1 MGPNL
6 SRMFSQWYV
15 MSANTPTSATANE
28 TVEIPQPSRG
38 KLVKPATRRR
48 WWLWLIV
55 LAAVV
60 IAVLLVVRWQTQRS
74 AAAKS
79 RETGPPTVPVAVASA
94 RKGEIPVYLNAL
106 GSAAPFNTVTV
117 RTRVDGQLLKVNF
130 QEGQFVRQGDSLAE
144 IDPKPFEVQL
154 DQARGQLARD
164 EAQLANAKLDL
175 VRYQTL
181 SAQGV
186 IPRQQLDT
194 QAASVRQFDGV
205 IQADNAQI
213 NNAKLQITYC
223 HITAPLAGRVG
234 LRLADVG
241 NMIHANDT
249 NGLVVIAQVQPIAVL
264 FTIPEDS
271 LAQVLAK
278 IRSGEH
284 LAVEAYD
291 RGGQTKIADGRVD
304 TIDNEIDP
312 TTGTSRLKAIFDNKS
327 KALFPN
333 QFVNVRLLV
342 EIKTDRILIPAVA
355 IQRGPQ
361 GTFVY
366 VVKEDKTVEVRP
378 ITVGM
383 IEAAQASIDS
393 GLSEGER
400 VVVDGVD
407 KLRAGTKVRVG
418 SEQGSAE

>member
-1 MGPNL
+1 
-6 SRMFSQWYV
+6 
-15 MSANTPTSATANE
+15 MSVNTPTGATANE
-28 TVEIPQPSRG
+28 QLEIAQPSRTN
-38 KLVKPATRRR
+38 LVKPTTRRR
-48 WWLWLIV
+48 WWLWV
-55 LAAVV
+55 LVLGAAL
-60 IAVLLVVRWQTQRS
+60 IAVLLIVRWQTQRS

-79 RETGPPTVPVAVASA
+79 RETGPPTVPVVVASA

-106 GSAAPFNTVTV
+106 GSATPFNTVTV
-117 RTRVDGQLLKVNF
+117 RSRIDGQLLRVNF

-175 VRYQTL
+175 TRYQTL

-205 IQADNAQI
+205 IQADQAQI

-271 LAQVLAK
+271 LAQVLTK

-342 EIKTDRILIPAVA
+342 EIKKDRILIPAVA

-361 GTFVY
+361 GTYVY
-366 VVKEDKTVEVRP
+366 VVKEDQTADVRP
-378 ITVGM
+378 VTVGT
-383 IEAAQASIDS
+383 IEAAQASVES

-407 KLRAGTKVRVG
+407 KLRAGSKVKVN
-418 SEQGSAE
+418 SEQGPAE

>member
-1 MGPNL
+1 
-6 SRMFSQWYV
+6 
-15 MSANTPTSATANE
+15 MSVNTPDIVTADKE
-28 TVEIPQPSRG
+28 VEIAQPSRSTS
-38 KLVKPATRRR
+38 VRATSRTR
-48 WWLWLIV
+48 WWVWLLLIV
-55 LAAVV
+55 AAAIIGLV
-60 IAVLLVVRWQTQRS
+60 IVRWQTQR
-74 AAAKS
+74 AAAVKS
-79 RETGPPTVPVAVASA
+79 RETGPPTVPVAVATT
-94 RKGEIPVYLNAL
+94 RKGDIPLYLNAL
-106 GSAAPFNTVTV
+106 GSATPFNTVTV
-117 RTRVDGQLLKVNF
+117 RSRIDGQLLKVMF
-130 QEGQFVRQGDSLAE
+130 QEGQFVRQGDPLAE

-154 DQARGQLARD
+154 DQTRGQLARD
-164 EAQLANAKLDL
+164 QAQLSNAKLDL
-175 VRYQTL
+175 QRYQTL

-194 QAASVRQFDGV
+194 QAANVRQFDGV
-205 IQADNAQI
+205 IRADEAQI

-223 HITAPLAGRVG
+223 HITAPIGGRVG

-241 NMIHANDT
+241 NMIHASDA

-271 LAQVLAK
+271 LSLVLSKVRA
-278 IRSGEH
+278 GEH

-291 RGGQTKIADGRVD
+291 RGGQTKIADGRVE

-312 TTGTSRLKAIFDNKS
+312 TTGTSRLKATFDNKTN
-327 KALFPN
+327 ALFPN

-342 EIKTDRILIPAVA
+342 EIKKDKILIPTVA

-366 VVKEDKTVEVRP
+366 VVKDDQTADVRQ
-378 ITVGM
+378 ITVGT
-383 IEAAQASIDS
+383 IEGDQASIDS

-407 KLRAGTKVRVG
+407 KLRAGSKVKVNSG
-418 SEQGSAE
+418 SGSAE

>member
-1 MGPNL
+1 
-6 SRMFSQWYV
+6 
-15 MSANTPTSATANE
+15 MSVNTPTGATANE
-28 TVEIPQPSRG
+28 QVEIAQPSRTR
-38 KLVKPATRRR
+38 LVKPTTRRR
-48 WWLWLIV
+48 WWLWLLV
-55 LAAVV
+55 LGAAL
-60 IAVLLVVRWQTQRS
+60 IAVLLIVRWQTQRS

-79 RETGPPTVPVAVASA
+79 RETGPPTVPVVVASA

-106 GSAAPFNTVTV
+106 GSATPFNTVTV
-117 RTRVDGQLLKVNF
+117 RSRIDGQLLKVNF

-175 VRYQTL
+175 ARYQTL

-205 IQADNAQI
+205 IQADQAQI

-271 LAQVLAK
+271 LAQVLSK

-284 LAVEAYD
+284 LMVEAYD
-291 RGGQTKIADGRVD
+291 RGGQTKIADGRVE

-312 TTGTSRLKAIFDNKS
+312 ATGTSRLKAIFDNKS
-327 KALFPN
+327 NALFPN

-342 EIKTDRILIPAVA
+342 EIRKDRILIPAVA

-361 GTFVY
+361 GTYVY
-366 VVKEDKTVEVRP
+366 VIKEDQTADVRP
-378 ITVGM
+378 VTVGT
-383 IEAAQASIDS
+383 IEAAQASVES

-407 KLRAGTKVRVG
+407 KLRAGSKVKVN
-418 SEQGSAE
+418 SEQGPAE

>member
-1 MGPNL
+1 
-6 SRMFSQWYV
+6 
-15 MSANTPTSATANE
+15 MSVNTPTGATANE
-28 TVEIPQPSRG
+28 QVEIAQPSRTR
-38 KLVKPATRRR
+38 LVKPTTRRR
-48 WWLWLIV
+48 WWLWLLV
-55 LAAVV
+55 LGAAL
-60 IAVLLVVRWQTQRS
+60 IAVLLIVRWQNQRS

-79 RETGPPTVPVAVASA
+79 RETGPPTVPVIVASA

-106 GSAAPFNTVTV
+106 GSATPFNTVTV
-117 RTRVDGQLLKVNF
+117 RSRIDGQLLKVNF

-175 VRYQTL
+175 TRYQTL
-181 SAQGV
+181 AAQGV

-205 IQADNAQI
+205 IRADEAQI

-223 HITAPLAGRVG
+223 HITAPIAGRVG

-249 NGLVVIAQVQPIAVL
+249 NGLVVIAQIQPIAVL

-271 LAQVLAK
+271 LGQVLSK

-284 LAVEAYD
+284 LMVEAYD
-291 RGGQTKIADGRVD
+291 RGGQTKIADGRVE

-312 TTGTSRLKAIFDNKS
+312 ATGTSRLKAIFDNKS
-327 KALFPN
+327 NALFPN

-342 EIKTDRILIPAVA
+342 EIRKDRILIPAVA

-361 GTFVY
+361 GTYVY
-366 VVKEDKTVEVRP
+366 VVKEDQTADVRP
-378 ITVGM
+378 VTVGV
-383 IEAAQASIDS
+383 IEATQASVES

-407 KLRAGTKVRVG
+407 KLRAGSKVKVN

>member
-1 MGPNL
+1 
-6 SRMFSQWYV
+6 
-15 MSANTPTSATANE
+15 MSVNTPTGATANE
-28 TVEIPQPSRG
+28 QVEIAQPSRTR
-38 KLVKPATRRR
+38 LVKPTTRRR
-48 WWLWLIV
+48 WWLWLLV
-55 LAAVV
+55 LGAAL
-60 IAVLLVVRWQTQRS
+60 IAVLLIVRWQTQRS

-79 RETGPPTVPVAVASA
+79 RETGPPTVPVVVASA

-106 GSAAPFNTVTV
+106 GSATPFNTVTV
-117 RTRVDGQLLKVNF
+117 RSRIDGQLLRVNF

-175 VRYQTL
+175 TRYQTL
-181 SAQGV
+181 AAQGV

-205 IQADNAQI
+205 IRADEAQI

-223 HITAPLAGRVG
+223 HITAPIAGRVG

-249 NGLVVIAQVQPIAVL
+249 NGLVVIAQIQPIAVL

-271 LAQVLAK
+271 LGQVLSK

-284 LAVEAYD
+284 LMVEAYD
-291 RGGQTKIADGRVD
+291 RGGQTKIADGRVE

-312 TTGTSRLKAIFDNKS
+312 ATGTSRLKAIFDNKS
-327 KALFPN
+327 NALFPN

-342 EIKTDRILIPAVA
+342 EIRKDRILIPAVA

-361 GTFVY
+361 GTYVY
-366 VVKEDKTVEVRP
+366 VVKEDQTADVRP
-378 ITVGM
+378 VTVGT
-383 IEAAQASIDS
+383 IEASQASVDT

-407 KLRAGTKVRVG
+407 KLRAGSKVKVN
-418 SEQGSAE
+418 SEQGPAE

>member
-1 MGPNL
+1 
-6 SRMFSQWYV
+6 
-15 MSANTPTSATANE
+15 MSVNTPTGATANE
-28 TVEIPQPSRG
+28 QLEIAQPSRT
-38 KLVKPATRRR
+38 KLVKPTTRRR
-48 WWLWLIV
+48 WWLWLLV
-55 LAAVV
+55 LGAVL
-60 IAVLLVVRWQTQRS
+60 IAVLLIVRWQTQRS

-79 RETGPPTVPVAVASA
+79 RETGPPTVPVVVASA
-94 RKGEIPVYLNAL
+94 RKGQIPVYLNAL
-106 GSAAPFNTVTV
+106 GSATPFNTVTV
-117 RTRVDGQLLKVNF
+117 RSRIDGQLLKVNF

-175 VRYQTL
+175 TRYQTL
-181 SAQGV
+181 AAQGV

-205 IQADNAQI
+205 IRADEAQI

-223 HITAPLAGRVG
+223 HITAPIAGRVG

-249 NGLVVIAQVQPIAVL
+249 NGLVVIAQIQPIAVL

-271 LAQVLAK
+271 LAQVLSK

-284 LAVEAYD
+284 LMVEAYD
-291 RGGQTKIADGRVD
+291 RGGQTKIADGRVE

-312 TTGTSRLKAIFDNKS
+312 ATGTSRLKAIFDNKS
-327 KALFPN
+327 SALFPN

-342 EIKTDRILIPAVA
+342 EIRKDRILIPAVA

-361 GTFVY
+361 GTYVY
-366 VVKEDKTVEVRP
+366 VVKEDQTADVRP
-378 ITVGM
+378 VTVGT
-383 IEAAQASIDS
+383 IEAAQASVDS

-407 KLRAGTKVRVG
+407 KLRAGSKVKVN
-418 SEQGSAE
+418 SEQGPAE

>member
-1 MGPNL
+1 
-6 SRMFSQWYV
+6 
-15 MSANTPTSATANE
+15 MSVNTPTGATANE
-28 TVEIPQPSRG
+28 QIEIAQPSRTR
-38 KLVKPATRRR
+38 LVKPTTRRR
-48 WWLWLIV
+48 WWLWLLV
-55 LAAVV
+55 LGAAL
-60 IAVLLVVRWQTQRS
+60 IAVLLIVRWQTQRS

-79 RETGPPTVPVAVASA
+79 RETGPPTVPVVVASA

-106 GSAAPFNTVTV
+106 GSATPFNTVTV
-117 RTRVDGQLLKVNF
+117 RSRIDGQLLKVNF

-175 VRYQTL
+175 TRYQTL
-181 SAQGV
+181 AAQGV

-205 IQADNAQI
+205 IRADEAQI

-223 HITAPLAGRVG
+223 HITAPIAGRVG

-249 NGLVVIAQVQPIAVL
+249 NGLVVIAQIQPIAVL

-271 LAQVLAK
+271 LAQVLSK

-284 LAVEAYD
+284 LMVEAYD
-291 RGGQTKIADGRVD
+291 RGGQTKIADGRVE

-312 TTGTSRLKAIFDNKS
+312 ATGTSRLKAIFDNKTN
-327 KALFPN
+327 ALFPN

-342 EIKTDRILIPAVA
+342 EIRKDRILIPAVA

-361 GTFVY
+361 GTYVY
-366 VVKEDKTVEVRP
+366 VIKEDQTADVRP
-378 ITVGM
+378 VTVGV
-383 IEAAQASIDS
+383 IEATQASVES

-407 KLRAGTKVRVG
+407 KLRAGSKVKLS
-418 SEQGSAE
+418 SESGSAE

>member
-1 MGPNL
+1 
-6 SRMFSQWYV
+6 
-15 MSANTPTSATANE
+15 
-28 TVEIPQPSRG
+28 
-38 KLVKPATRRR
+38 
-48 WWLWLIV
+48 V
-55 LAAVV
+55 LGAAL
-60 IAVLLVVRWQTQRS
+60 IAVLLIVRWQTQRS

-79 RETGPPTVPVAVASA
+79 RETGPPTVPVVVASA

-106 GSAAPFNTVTV
+106 GSATPFNTVTV
-117 RTRVDGQLLKVNF
+117 RSRIDGQLLKVNF

-175 VRYQTL
+175 TRYQTL
-181 SAQGV
+181 AAQGV

-205 IQADNAQI
+205 IRADEAQI

-223 HITAPLAGRVG
+223 HITAPIAGRVG

-249 NGLVVIAQVQPIAVL
+249 NGLVVIAQIQPIAVL

-271 LAQVLAK
+271 LAQVLSK

-284 LAVEAYD
+284 LMVEAYD
-291 RGGQTKIADGRVD
+291 RGGQTKIADGRVE

-312 TTGTSRLKAIFDNKS
+312 ATGTSRLKAIFDNKS
-327 KALFPN
+327 NALFPN

-342 EIKTDRILIPAVA
+342 EIRKDRILIPAVA

-361 GTFVY
+361 GTYVY
-366 VVKEDKTVEVRP
+366 VIKEDQTADVRP
-378 ITVGM
+378 VTVGV
-383 IEAAQASIDS
+383 IEATQASVES

-407 KLRAGTKVRVG
+407 KLRAGSKVKVN
-418 SEQGSAE
+418 SEQGPAE

>member
-1 MGPNL
+1 
-6 SRMFSQWYV
+6 
-15 MSANTPTSATANE
+15 MSVNTPTGATANE
-28 TVEIPQPSRG
+28 QLEIAQPSRT
-38 KLVKPATRRR
+38 KLVKPTTRRR
-48 WWLWLIV
+48 WWLWLLV
-55 LAAVV
+55 LGAVL
-60 IAVLLVVRWQTQRS
+60 IAVLLIVRWQTQRS

-79 RETGPPTVPVAVASA
+79 RETGPPTVPVVVASA
-94 RKGEIPVYLNAL
+94 RKGQIPVYLNAL
-106 GSAAPFNTVTV
+106 GSATPFNTVTV
-117 RTRVDGQLLKVNF
+117 RSRIDGQLLKVNF

-175 VRYQTL
+175 TRYQTL
-181 SAQGV
+181 AAQGV

-205 IQADNAQI
+205 IRADEAQI

-223 HITAPLAGRVG
+223 HITAPIAGRVG

-249 NGLVVIAQVQPIAVL
+249 NGLVVIAQIQPIAVL

-271 LAQVLAK
+271 LAQVLSK
-278 IRSGEH
+278 IRAGEH
-284 LAVEAYD
+284 LMVEAYD
-291 RGGQTKIADGRVD
+291 RGGQTKIADGRVE

-312 TTGTSRLKAIFDNKS
+312 ATGTSRLKAIFDNKS
-327 KALFPN
+327 SALFPN

-342 EIKTDRILIPAVA
+342 EIRKDRILIPAVA

-361 GTFVY
+361 GTYVY
-366 VVKEDKTVEVRP
+366 VVKEDQTADVRP
-378 ITVGM
+378 VTVGT
-383 IEAAQASIDS
+383 IEAAQASVDS

-407 KLRAGTKVRVG
+407 KLRAGSKVKVN
-418 SEQGSAE
+418 SEQGPAE